1 MEQSI
6 GSLEN
11 GRREDFSHR
20 NIDICCTVLKI
31 CFLGGISGFIQ
42 FYPQIRPVSV
52 SAPDLH
58 KTRRIQD
65 IDHPALDLLV
75 QAAVKCIDLYDSIKD
90 LSVFLVSFR
99 DGGKR
104 KIDDRKA
111 SVFSNDCIAVELSC
125 FNIVIRAD
133 FLLRLIV
140 ARRMRSLCRT
150 ERSASESLQNS
161 RPRI

>member
-1 MEQSI
+1 MEQSV

-20 NIDICCTVLKI
+20 NVDICRTVLKI
-31 CFLGGISGFIQ
+31 GFPGGIGGFIQ
-42 FYPQIRPVSV
+42 FYPKIRPVSV
-52 SAPDLH
+52 SAPDLR
-58 KTRRIQD
+58 KARRIQD
-65 IDHPALDLLV
+65 IDHPVLDLLV
-75 QAAVKCIDLYDSIKD
+75 QFVVKCIDLRDSIKD
-90 LSVFLVSFR
+90 LSVFLVGFR

-111 SVFSNDCIAVELSC
+111 SVFSHDCIAVELSG
-125 FNIVIRAD
+125 FNVVIRAD

-140 ARRMRSLCRT
+140 PRRMRSLSRA

-161 RPRI
+161 RARI